1 MNYRTSISVLCVL
14 FLTIIASASE
24 TITHVDTIPIAERI
38 DRSYFER
45 ILNDDFR
52 RNDEIHLVR
61 TVQSSESKIYNY
73 EILKNQK
80 SSWELEL
87 STPAEDLEEI
97 FVRWR
102 HNNELYES
110 VQEAVEINRGSY
122 RATPWH
128 VIPPIFKEDSL
139 RETLL
144 NFLAW
149 ESGGT
154 ATFDRKHLYNFN
166 GAEDDTVELVPDL
179 TKPALYDYRMD
190 LQYTHRLNKI
200 VWVGGGL
207 QRSWQQSHCFDTM
220 QVDREGWFKRMG
232 WNLSVAFPG
241 FKYEIFRDPG
251 LIPYYGQYEDSLYS
265 KLNPDEKYIFLREL
279 NIVEDSIRAMTID
292 NSGLRP
298 DTSYEMAPYDRIRA
312 VGGIGQR
319 FTLKFGYFNYS
330 LVVQSKVYKAPIQ
343 TFMMKDM
350 PFFKGE
356 WDIGLVVVPN
366 GQVIPH
372 LEFDFYRTTIPLGS
386 AGVLGV
392 SPLHFEL
399 QVWDRKNFYLSFG
412 FNVDF
417 LMGEATFNEE

>member
-1 MNYRTSISVLCVL
+1 MNIKISISVLSVL
-14 FLTIIASASE
+14 FLSIFVFASE
-24 TITHVDTIPIAERI
+24 TITHVDTIPISVRK
-38 DRSYFER
+38 DRTYFER

-61 TVQSSESKIYNY
+61 IVESSDAKNYQY
-73 EILKNQK
+73 EILKNSESTWQLK
-80 SSWELEL
+80 LSS
-87 STPAEDLEEI
+87 PAEDLEEI

-102 HNNELYES
+102 HNNELNES
-110 VQEAVEINRGSY
+110 AQEAVEVNRGSY
-122 RATPWH
+122 RATPWL

-139 RETLL
+139 RQILL

-149 ESGGT
+149 ESGGK
-154 ATFDRKHLYNFN
+154 ATFDRKHLYNFY
-166 GAEDDTVELVPDL
+166 GAEGDTVELVPDL
-179 TKPALYDYRMD
+179 SKPALYDYRMD

-207 QRSWQQSHCFDTM
+207 QRSWQQSHCFDTL
-220 QVDREGWFKRMG
+220 QIDREGWFKRMG
-232 WNLSVAFPG
+232 WNLSVALPG

-251 LIPYYGQYEDSLYS
+251 LIPYFGQYEDSLYS

-279 NIVEDSIRAMTID
+279 DIVEDSLEVANDDNTANVMT
-292 NSGLRP
+292 RR
-298 DTSYEMAPYDRIRA
+298 DRIRP
-312 VGGIGQR
+312 VGGVGQR

-330 LVVQSKVYKAPIQ
+330 LTVQSKVYKAPIQ

-356 WDIGLVVVPN
+356 WDIGLLIVPN
-366 GQVIPH
+366 GNVIPH
-372 LEFDFYRTTIPLGS
+372 LEFDFYRTTIPLGN

-399 QVWDRKNFYLSFG
+399 QVWDRKNYYLSFG